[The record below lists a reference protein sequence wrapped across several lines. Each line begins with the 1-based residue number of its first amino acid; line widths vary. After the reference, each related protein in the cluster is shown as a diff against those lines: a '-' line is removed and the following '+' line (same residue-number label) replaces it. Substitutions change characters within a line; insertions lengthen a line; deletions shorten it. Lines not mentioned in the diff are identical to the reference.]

1 MKQLLEARVS
11 PGDDEHEP
19 ELDSNDRCGRP
30 CTRDRRSTH
39 FKKSAFNG
47 I

>member
-1 MKQLLEARVS
+1 MKQLLEARVFL
-11 PGDDEHEP
+11 GDEHEP

>member
-11 PGDDEHEP
+11 LRDATHEP
-19 ELDSNDRCGRP
+19 ELDSNDRCGRS

>member
-1 MKQLLEARVS
+1 MKQLLEARAS
-11 PGDDEHEP
+11 LGDDAHEP
-19 ELDSNDRCGRP
+19 ELDSNDSYGRP